1 MGAHHLSIGENVIH
15 YAAPAHLKCMS
26 SGVSGAGIGWY
37 ADFVNRRVSPTYDH
51 VDYAGDMRRFIQEH
65 DLEPSRTVGMMT
77 ALDLSLAAHGRYED
91 GDKTVFVVVTAGTG
105 NAIDVSTSYLHPS
118 DPAPGTINLWV
129 FIEGNLTD
137 EAFIE
142 ALVTSTE
149 AKVKALLDEG
159 ITDPRTGGSA
169 TGTPTDSILIA
180 STQNGEKDP
189 FAGPVTKIGKLIGRG
204 VHEVTRQ
211 AVQNYKNHKRGEEK

>member
-1 MGAHHLSIGENVIH
+1 MISIFHDLNLASHITVTGFYCLKTVKTKTIHLPEEVLKEENIESVYRTKVHKQAHPSVAKPQMMIIPEAEAAAHAKMGAHHLSIGENVIH

-91 GDKTVFVVVTAGTG
+91 GDKAVFVVVTAGTG

-118 DPAPGTINLWV
+118 DQAPV
-129 FIEGNLTD
+129 P
-137 EAFIE
+137 
-142 ALVTSTE
+142 STC
-149 AKVKALLDEG
+149 G
-159 ITDPRTGGSA
+159 FS
-169 TGTPTDSILIA
+169 
-180 STQNGEKDP
+180 
-189 FAGPVTKIGKLIGRG
+189 
-204 VHEVTRQ
+204 
-211 AVQNYKNHKRGEEK
+211 